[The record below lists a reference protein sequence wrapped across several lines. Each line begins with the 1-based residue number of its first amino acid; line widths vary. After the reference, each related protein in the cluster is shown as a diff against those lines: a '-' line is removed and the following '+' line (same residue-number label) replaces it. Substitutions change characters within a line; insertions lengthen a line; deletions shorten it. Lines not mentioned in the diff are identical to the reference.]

1 MAAMYLKPGL
11 IKNDDEYVR
20 KVFAIGDSTD
30 SSVQVRVLKNLG
42 LNAKFQQ
49 TGILE
54 QLKTRLLK
62 GIPCPIGIL
71 HHGDSEHPSGG
82 GHWICVIGFDDT
94 KQTFYVNDPWGEI
107 DHLSGHYI
115 ETNGAGLAYSYNLIR
130 KRWTVEG
137 AGTGWWIDLG

>member
-1 MAAMYLKPGL
+1 LIRGRGVDARSTASAGRFAGGAAG
-11 IKNDDEYVR
+11 
-20 KVFAIGDSTD
+20 G
-30 SSVQVRVLKNLG
+30 
-42 LNAKFQQ
+42 
-49 TGILE
+49 
-54 QLKTRLLK
+54 
-62 GIPCPIGIL
+62 
-71 HHGDSEHPSGG
+71 HPSGG

-115 ETNGAGLAYSYNLIR
+115 KTNGAGLAYSYNLLR